1 MKKILLLLPFI
12 SSLFAPSNKIES
24 HLKSYLDE
32 AGYKFVLEIEDDVYK
47 REIGVKFSSIN
58 IIEKFTTNEKRFS
71 FFINS
76 YKGLLDYEGYRELVV
91 YYSSSLGQKE
101 FRYEILGA
109 KKVINLEGDEKV
121 DLVKGDDSLS
131 FNFDFI
137 VNDDFVVVKNT
148 YMKLDGFLKVSSSI
162 NPKKFS
168 YSYTYLDK
176 EVELGVKYIKDVDS
190 YVLTSDKVRFDDD
203 SIKSISIKVKG
214 EVSYKFEISYT
225 YDLTFSSF
233 DAFSHLEFII
243 L

>member
-1 MKKILLLLPFI
+1 MI
-12 SSLFAPSNKIES
+12 
-24 HLKSYLDE
+24 D
-32 AGYKFVLEIEDDVYK
+32 
-47 REIGVKFSSIN
+47 
-58 IIEKFTTNEKRFS
+58 
-71 FFINS
+71 
-76 YKGLLDYEGYRELVV
+76 
-91 YYSSSLGQKE
+91 
-101 FRYEILGA
+101 
-109 KKVINLEGDEKV
+109 LEGDEKV
-121 DLVKGDDSLS
+121 DLIKGDDSLS

-148 YMKLDGFLKVSSSI
+148 YMKLDGFLKVNSSL

-203 SIKSISIKVKG
+203 SIKSISLKVKG

>member
-1 MKKILLLLPFI
+1 MI
-12 SSLFAPSNKIES
+12 
-24 HLKSYLDE
+24 D
-32 AGYKFVLEIEDDVYK
+32 
-47 REIGVKFSSIN
+47 
-58 IIEKFTTNEKRFS
+58 
-71 FFINS
+71 
-76 YKGLLDYEGYRELVV
+76 
-91 YYSSSLGQKE
+91 
-101 FRYEILGA
+101 
-109 KKVINLEGDEKV
+109 LEGDEKV
-121 DLVKGDDSLS
+121 DLVKGDDPLS

-148 YMKLDGFLKVSSSI
+148 YMKLDGFLKVSSSL

-176 EVELGVKYIKDVDS
+176 EIELGVKYIKDVDS